1 MELPIWCVIEPKT
14 PYKPKVKVPRCTI
27 PFCGNHAGSGG
38 NSRKYYIAT
47 PKQINYFKKIA
58 DTNVDIKYLCWQ
70 HHEESYSGWHKLKS
84 RKEVSE
90 KKHGRITNNTHT
102 LDNFL

>member
-47 PKQINYFKKIA
+47 PKQINYFKVQFYNWTINVRAKI
-58 DTNVDIKYLCWQ
+58 
-70 HHEESYSGWHKLKS
+70 
-84 RKEVSE
+84 
-90 KKHGRITNNTHT
+90 
-102 LDNFL
+102 